1 MSGPIAASGGSRR
14 IVNTAA
20 EKDKDALMPNDDKTP
35 AGVQGDDD
43 LVYHKICTLIEPL
56 NDTGAK
62 LTRETDLVADLEID
76 SVAILDV
83 VMEIEDSYD
92 ISIPVNTI
100 SETRTIGEL
109 VDAIHAIKKEQ
120 A

>member
-1 MSGPIAASGGSRR
+1 M
-14 IVNTAA
+14 
-20 EKDKDALMPNDDKTP
+20 
-35 AGVQGDDD
+35 AGLNADGIQDDDD
-43 LVYHKICTLIEPL
+43 LVYRKICSLLEPL
-56 NDTGAK
+56 NQANVK
-62 LTRETDLVADLEID
+62 LTRDTDLIADLEID
-76 SVAILDV
+76 SVSVLDI
-83 VMEIEDSYD
+83 VMDIEDNYD